1 MHYKSDKLSLIKLN
15 FIDKTK
21 KIRSKYAREDFTYR
35 IFERTQMHGI
45 SSHKVN

>member
-15 FIDKTK
+15 LIDKTSFF
-21 KIRSKYAREDFTYR
+21 RSKYAREDVTYR
-35 IFERTQMHGI
+35 IFEVTQMHGI